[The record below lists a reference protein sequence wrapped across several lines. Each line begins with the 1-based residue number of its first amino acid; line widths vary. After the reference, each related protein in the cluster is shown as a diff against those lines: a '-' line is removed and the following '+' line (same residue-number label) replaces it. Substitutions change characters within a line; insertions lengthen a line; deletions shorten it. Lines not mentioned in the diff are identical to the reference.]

1 MNDCALNV
9 LQSLKMI
16 LNVSKYKFGS
26 LKMILSWS
34 THVLIGLLNSKRK
47 AWPCK
52 DKVLQS
58 FNKAP
63 IRLGIR

>member
-1 MNDCALNV
+1 M
-9 LQSLKMI
+9 QSA

-47 AWPCK
+47 VWPGK

>member
-1 MNDCALNV
+1 M
-9 LQSLKMI
+9 QSA
-16 LNVSKYKFGS
+16 LNVSKYKFGN

-47 AWPCK
+47 VWPGK